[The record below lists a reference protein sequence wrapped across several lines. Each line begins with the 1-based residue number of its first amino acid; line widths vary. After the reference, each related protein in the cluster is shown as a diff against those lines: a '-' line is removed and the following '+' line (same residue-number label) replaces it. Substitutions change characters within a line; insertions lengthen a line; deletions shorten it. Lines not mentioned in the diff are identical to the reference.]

1 MWGPLF
7 SLGRN
12 GGGGGGGVE
21 RGGGFL
27 ELSFFKHTILTFS
40 MKLLH

>member
-12 GGGGGGGVE
+12 GGDGVE
-21 RGGGFL
+21 RGGGGGL
-27 ELSFFKHTILTFS
+27 ELSFFKHTIRTFS

>member
-1 MWGPLF
+1 MWGSLF

-12 GGGGGGGVE
+12 GGGCCREGGG
-21 RGGGFL
+21 L
-27 ELSFFKHTILTFS
+27 ELSFFKHTIRTFS